1 MHEYKVEDMT
11 CGHCAGTVEKAI
23 KATDPAAKVEV
34 DLSNH
39 TVRIESAQPSE
50 AFKRVIENA
59 GYSPE
64 PK

>member
-34 DLSNH
+34 DLSKH
-39 TVRIESAQPSE
+39 TVRIESAQSSE
-50 AFKRVIENA
+50 AFKRAIEDA